1 MVSRSSTKSKS
12 SSTSAAKKE
21 TAASR
26 KGAVAK
32 KIGSKSVQKATV
44 EKTSKVVKS
53 TQKTSSTQV
62 VKKTVAKK
70 VVKAPLKKIESK
82 PIQSGSKSTLK
93 GSVSATKKSNE
104 IETKKI
110 KKNGSAAPTKAV
122 LAQPVVKKPVAS
134 KKKIQSSTLSPTK
147 DTRLLAHA
155 VASDASPSI
164 RVAKAIVKDNVT
176 VSPTP
181 SPAQL
186 ITIAVAPNLLEE
198 DDSGNPGILSS
209 QEVFDETDRAQH
221 MQLLEQAEI
230 SRRAREMNRPQTH
243 PDFDGLHC
251 LVCDVEIPAKR
262 LEAGRIRCVD
272 CQEEADE
279 EARRSAFYN
288 KARGLA

>member
-26 KGAVAK
+26 KGAVVK
-32 KIGSKSVQKATV
+32 KIVSQPVKKTAVKKASKAVKSVQKTV
-44 EKTSKVVKS
+44 SAPVA
-53 TQKTSSTQV
+53 
-62 VKKTVAKK
+62 KKTVAKK
-70 VVKAPLKKIESK
+70 AATAPSKKVV
-82 PIQSGSKSTLK
+82 SKSTP
-93 GSVSATKKSNE
+93 KKSVPVPPKVNKTE
-104 IETKKI
+104 NKAA
-110 KKNGSAAPTKAV
+110 KKNVSSAPSKSV
-122 LAQPVVKKPVAS
+122 LSKPVAKTPVAS
-134 KKKIQSSTLSPTK
+134 KKKIQPSPLSPTK
-147 DTRLLAHA
+147 DTRLLDHA
-155 VASDASPSI
+155 VASDASPSV
-164 RVAKAIVKDNVT
+164 RVAKAIVKDNVS
-176 VSPTP
+176 VLPTP

-243 PDFDGLHC
+243 PDFDGVHC